1 MTHARQAS
9 PTVARVAIPQARALH
24 TDPVGAPPP
33 EVRVPALDAPRRTW
47 LDPLVVGIVVLIV
60 GVSILDGVPVGG
72 YFDDGMYVVLAK
84 ALATGH
90 GYHWLNLPGY
100 PAATH
105 FPPGYP
111 FVLSLLWRVFP
122 SFPGNVIVFKAANI
136 VFLACSAAGV
146 AIFARRRVGLPRWG
160 AVAVALSASLGLPT
174 LILGTQV
181 MSEPFFLALLFP
193 TLLFAERIADGDRRI
208 GAIVA
213 LGVAVG
219 LVTLVRT
226 HGIAIAAGVG
236 IVLLLRRRIRDA
248 AIFSATVVAMVLP
261 WQIWSRL
268 NERSIPDALG
278 GTYES
283 YTTWLAHGFRD
294 LGPSLI
300 VHTVTGVAGEIGAL
314 FALLAAPSMPR
325 DVKLAAI
332 AVVVGLF
339 LLGMRRLWA
348 TTQVTSIFVIVY
360 LSIVLL
366 WPFTPVRF
374 IWGMWPLLFLLPVLG
389 ALEIARWRPR
399 SLVPRAARLAAM
411 ACALLVAAGYG
422 RYTRRAYAGH
432 WWSSLARRNAD
443 AARPLVQWVRT
454 HTPPDAVV
462 ASNYEPMVY
471 LYGNRMAV
479 PAARFTVRDY
489 FRSPT
494 AAESAEALRAI
505 LGLYHVDDVA
515 VVSLDSVRVALQNMA
530 NEATPELVLVDQL
543 PNGMIYSPAHR

>member
-1 MTHARQAS
+1 MSEGGTAEPAAAARGS
-9 PTVARVAIPQARALH
+9 
-24 TDPVGAPPP
+24 
-33 EVRVPALDAPRRTW
+33 W
-47 LDPLVVGIVVLIV
+47 LDPWVVGIVVLVV
-60 GVSILDGVPVGG
+60 GLSILDGVPVGG
-72 YFDDGMYVVLAK
+72 YFDDGMYVILAK

-90 GYHWLNLPGY
+90 GYHWLNLPGM

-111 FVLSLLWRVFP
+111 LVLSLLWRMYP
-122 SFPGNVIVFKAANI
+122 SFPANVIVFKAASV

-174 LILGTQV
+174 LILGAQV
-181 MSEPFFLALLFP
+181 MSEPLFLALLFP
-193 TLLFAERIADGDRRI
+193 TLLFAERVADGDRRI
-208 GAIVA
+208 AAIVA
-213 LGVAVG
+213 LAVAVG

-236 IVLLLRRRIRDA
+236 IVLLLRHRIRDA
-248 AIFSATVVAMVLP
+248 LIFGGTVIVVLLP

-268 NERSIPDALG
+268 NEGSLPDAVG
-278 GTYES
+278 GNYES
-283 YTTWLAHGFRD
+283 YMTWLAHGFRD

-300 VHTVTGVAGEIGAL
+300 VHTITGVAAEIGAL
-314 FALLAAPSMPR
+314 LALLAAPSMPR
-325 DVKLAAI
+325 NVKLAAI

-348 TTQVTSIFVIVY
+348 TARVTSIFVIVY

-366 WPFTPVRF
+366 WPFTPARF
-374 IWGMWPLLFLLPVLG
+374 IWGIWPLVFLLPILG
-389 ALEIARWRPR
+389 ALEIARWRPDA
-399 SLVPRAARLAAM
+399 LAPRAARLAAI
-411 ACALLVAAGYG
+411 ACAFLVAAGYG
-422 RYTRRAYAGH
+422 RYTARTYAGH
-432 WWSSLARRNAD
+432 WWSSVTRRNAE

-471 LYGNRMAV
+471 LYGGRMAV

-494 AAESAEALRAI
+494 AAESADALRAI
-505 LGLYHVDDVA
+505 LDVYHVDDVA
-515 VVSLDSVRVALQNMA
+515 VISLDSVRVALQDMA
-530 NEATPELVLVDQL
+530 SEAAPELVLADTL
-543 PNGMIYSPAHR
+543 PNGMVYFPAHR